1 MDEFVT
7 GPVREWTVVVYF
19 AAEEVIKQEYEMLKS
34 SVIADLYGVA
44 M

>member
-1 MDEFVT
+1 MDESVT
-7 GPVREWTVVVYF
+7 GLVREWTVVVYS
-19 AAEEVIKQEYEMLKS
+19 AAEEVIKQEYEMSKD